1 MLCKKLKFNYSKLP
15 IGLQNN
21 LKLFFEPH
29 MICWDKSCFIFEIFK
44 TVNCRLVCVIFLIVF
59 TKRFHHSNVIFL
71 NITDWKVLRAFLSNH
86 RECVSI
92 EYNCI

>member
-15 IGLQNN
+15 IGFQNN

-44 TVNCRLVCVIFLIVF
+44 TVNCRLVCVIF
-59 TKRFHHSNVIFL
+59 
-71 NITDWKVLRAFLSNH
+71 
-86 RECVSI
+86 
-92 EYNCI
+92 